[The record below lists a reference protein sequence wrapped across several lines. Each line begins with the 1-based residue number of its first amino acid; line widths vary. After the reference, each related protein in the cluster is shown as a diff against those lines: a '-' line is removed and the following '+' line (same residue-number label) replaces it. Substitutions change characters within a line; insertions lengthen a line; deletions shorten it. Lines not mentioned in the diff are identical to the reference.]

1 MNINDS
7 TIDKTQQQKGRM
19 IFVLML
25 IFFIVPI
32 IVVIAMYKL
41 NWKPSGES
49 LGDLINP
56 PREMVTPAS
65 SVNQTDQEILPT
77 IWKEKWSMVYVA
89 EACEEACYAKLKD
102 MRQLH
107 VSLYKDIARAQRVLI
122 TNTKQLDKV
131 KDDFPG
137 MLIINEPEDAVNALI
152 KQFKVDSFNPAM
164 ADRLY
169 LVDPLGFL
177 MMRYQSD
184 APPKAVLKDLK
195 RLLKTSWAG

>member
-7 TIDKTQQQKGRM
+7 TIDKTQQAKGRM

-56 PREMVTPAS
+56 PHEMVTPAS
-65 SVNQTDQEILPT
+65 SDNQTYQEISPT
-77 IWKEKWSMVYVA
+77 IWKGKWSMVYVA
-89 EACEEACYAKLKD
+89 EECEEACYAKLQD

-107 VSLYKDIARAQRVLI
+107 VSLYKDIPRAQRILI

-137 MLIINEPEDAVNALI
+137 MLIINEPDDSVNALI
-152 KQFKVDSFNPAM
+152 TQFKVDSFNPAM

-184 APPKAVLKDLK
+184 TPPKAVLKDLK

>member
-1 MNINDS
+1 MNINES
-7 TIDKTQQQKGRM
+7 AIDKTQKQKGRM

-32 IVVIAMYKL
+32 FVVIGMYKL

-49 LGDLINP
+49 LGDLIKP
-56 PREMVTPAS
+56 PHEMVTPT
-65 SVNQTDQEILPT
+65 NFINETDKIILPT
-77 IWKEKWSMVYVA
+77 MWKGKWSMVYVT
-89 EACEEACYAKLKD
+89 ESCEEACYAKLQE

-122 TNTKQLDKV
+122 THTKQLEKV
-131 KDDFPG
+131 KQDFPG
-137 MLIINEPEDAVNALI
+137 MLIINAPNEAVNSI
-152 KQFKVDSFNPAM
+152 ISEFEVDEFNPAL
-164 ADRLY
+164 ANRLY

-177 MMRYQSD
+177 MMRYQ
-184 APPKAVLKDLK
+184 AETPTKAVLQDLK

>member
-7 TIDKTQQQKGRM
+7 TIDKTQQAKGRM

-56 PREMVTPAS
+56 PHEMVTPAS
-65 SVNQTDQEILPT
+65 SDNQTYQEISPT
-77 IWKEKWSMVYVA
+77 IWKGKWSMVYVA
-89 EACEEACYAKLKD
+89 EECEEACYAKLQD

-107 VSLYKDIARAQRVLI
+107 VSLYKDIPRAQRILI

-131 KDDFPG
+131 KVDFPG
-137 MLIINEPEDAVNALI
+137 LLIINEPDDSVNALI
-152 KQFKVDSFNPAM
+152 TQFKVDSFNPAM
-164 ADRLY
+164 VDRLY

-184 APPKAVLKDLK
+184 TPPKAVLKDLK

>member
-7 TIDKTQQQKGRM
+7 TIDKTQQAKGRM

-56 PREMVTPAS
+56 PHEMVTPAS
-65 SVNQTDQEILPT
+65 SDNQTYQEISPT
-77 IWKEKWSMVYVA
+77 IWKGKWSMVYVA
-89 EACEEACYAKLKD
+89 EECEEACYAKLQD

-107 VSLYKDIARAQRVLI
+107 VSLYKDIPRAQRILI

-137 MLIINEPEDAVNALI
+137 MLIINEPDDSVNALI
-152 KQFKVDSFNPAM
+152 TQFKVDSFNPAM
-164 ADRLY
+164 VDRLY

-184 APPKAVLKDLK
+184 TPPKAVLKDLK